1 MIRSLLFCVFLAL
14 NFGGLA
20 IGGQFTGPGVVSEW
34 YQTLARAPW
43 TPPGW
48 VFGAA
53 WSTIMVGF
61 SWYMCQLWLW
71 TPKADRQIITL
82 AYATALLLNIAWNPL
97 FFGAHMTGL
106 ALIDLI
112 LLLMV
117 ILWLWQRSSKH
128 PEMMRHRWAL
138 LPYPC
143 WLMVAISLNGY
154 PLWMGT

>member
-1 MIRSLLFCVFLAL
+1 
-14 NFGGLA
+14 
-20 IGGQFTGPGVVSEW
+20 
-34 YQTLARAPW
+34 
-43 TPPGW
+43 
-48 VFGAA
+48 
-53 WSTIMVGF
+53 MVGF
-61 SWYMCQLWLW
+61 SWYMCQLWSCA
-71 TPKADRQIITL
+71 PKADRQIITL

-117 ILWLWQRSSKH
+117 VLWLWQRSSKH
-128 PEMMRHRWAL
+128 PDMTRHRWAL